1 MHKPSFPSTAL
12 LAAIT
17 AMGVLA
23 LTGCFGGEKEKR
35 GLRYMPD
42 MYESPAL
49 KSTETMTV
57 IDYNDEGNVVRIRE
71 VPGLLPPPTGARAR
85 NLPYSAPM
93 GAWESEEHAKNAN
106 PLVLNADT
114 IRLGRIKYENYCA
127 VCHGLDGNVDN
138 NYLGDKFSAIPSLNN
153 DLMAEKTDGHIY
165 DVITHGIRRM
175 PNYRAQLLPDERW
188 AVTHY
193 LRVLQGVTKL
203 DEETTEALLNDE
215 RNGKFREFAL
225 PPKPVPEYEQGTW
238 PELTK

>member
-1 MHKPSFPSTAL
+1 MLKPTTTKTLL
-12 LAAIT
+12 LAAIM
-17 AMGVLA
+17 AVGALA
-23 LTGCFGGEKEKR
+23 LSGCFGSEKEKR

-57 IDYNDEGNVVRIRE
+57 IDYDDEGNIVQVRE
-71 VPGLLPPPTGARAR
+71 VPGLLPPPSGARAR
-85 NLPYSAPM
+85 NLPYSAAM

-106 PLVLNADT
+106 PLVLDAQT
-114 IRLGRIKYENYCA
+114 LRLGRIKYENYCA
-127 VCHGLDGNVDN
+127 VCHGRDGNVDN

-153 DLMAEKTDGHIY
+153 DIMAEKTDGHIF

-188 AVTHY
+188 AVIHY
-193 LRVLQGVTKL
+193 MRVLQGVAKL
-203 DEETTEALLNDE
+203 DDETKEALLSEE
-215 RNGKFREFAL
+215 RNGKFSEFAL
-225 PPKPVPEYEQGTW
+225 PPKPVPEYEQGAW